1 MPTLSEQYL
10 KEFDAA
16 FRGVVQ
22 KFQEEPRSIRGNRPS
37 VDMVENI
44 TVSVYDQ
51 VLSIKQLG
59 SLSVLPPRGI
69 HISLWDKTS
78 VAPAVK
84 AIEDAKI
91 GLSVS
96 NDGNNI
102 IATLS
107 PLHDER
113 RDELAKLVKKTSEG
127 ARIQVRTRRDDVMK
141 TIKEAEA
148 EKLMSEDEAFRAKEK
163 VQKQVD
169 EANKNIEAAVDAKI
183 AELGEK

>member
-1 MPTLSEQYL
+1 MASLSDQFL
-10 KEFDAA
+10 KELDSVLRA
-16 FRGVVQ
+16 VVQ
-22 KFQEEPRSIRGNRPS
+22 KFQEELRSIRGNRPS

-44 TVSVYDQ
+44 SVNVYDQ
-51 VLSIKQLG
+51 ALTIKQLG
-59 SLSVLPPRGI
+59 SLSVLLPRGI

-78 VAPAVK
+78 IAPVVK

-107 PLHDER
+107 SLHDER
-113 RDELAKLVKKTSEG
+113 REELIKLVKKTSEG
-127 ARIQVRTRRDDVMK
+127 VRIHVRTRRDDVIK
-141 TIKEAEA
+141 KIKEAEA
-148 EKLMSEDEAFRAKEK
+148 GKLMSEDEAFRAKEK